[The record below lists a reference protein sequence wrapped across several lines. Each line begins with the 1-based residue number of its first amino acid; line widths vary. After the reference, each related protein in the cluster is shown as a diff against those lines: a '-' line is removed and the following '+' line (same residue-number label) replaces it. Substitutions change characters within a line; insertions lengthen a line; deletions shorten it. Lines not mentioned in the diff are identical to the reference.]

1 MPPAARI
8 TDLTTHGAPLA
19 PGPGS
24 TDVLIGGMPAW
35 RALMDQHAC
44 PLVSISGADGVGMV
58 MMGSPT
64 VLIDYM
70 MACRM
75 GDIVVEIPGL
85 AMGPM
90 NPIVLGCPTVMIG
103 EAGSPSPGAGGLGG
117 IVAGL
122 AAGGVSQLQS
132 NPSVYSKSGSGPVDV
147 KTSSSPSAS
156 TPQER
161 LEIAQAFYEQ
171 TGWSQEKIANH
182 LLGID
187 FNHPVEIVTLHPGD
201 VVKQWVDPKKAA
213 GNYFDADAQP
223 EELGLYPASVAPREL
238 RTFVVSKETTVLK
251 STAASIRVDWLK
263 GLPPVVAK
271 GGAQQYFSQPKDNS
285 NFVPGGPKI

>member
-1 MPPAARI
+1 
-8 TDLTTHGAPLA
+8 
-19 PGPGS
+19 
-24 TDVLIGGMPAW
+24 MPAW

-44 PLVSISGADGVGMV
+44 PLVSVSGADGVGMV

-64 VLIDYM
+64 VLIDYQ

-75 GDIVVEIPGL
+75 GDFVVEIPGL

-132 NPSVYSKSGSGPVDV
+132 NPSVYSKSGSGPDDV
-147 KTSSSPSAS
+147 KTSSNPSAN

-187 FNHPVEIVTLHPGD
+187 FNHPVEIVTLHAGD
-201 VVKQWVDPKKAA
+201 VVKQWVDPNKAA

-223 EELGLYPASVAPREL
+223 EELGLYPGSVVPREL
-238 RTFVVSKETTVLK
+238 KSFVVSKETTVLK
-251 STAASIRVDWLK
+251 STAARIRVDWLK
-263 GLPPVVAK
+263 GVPPVVAR
-271 GGAQQYFSQPKDNS
+271 GGAQQYFSLPKDSS
-285 NFVPGGPKI
+285 NFVPGGSKL

>member
-44 PLVSISGADGVGMV
+44 LLVNVSGADGVGMV

-64 VLIDYM
+64 VFIDGM

-75 GDIVVEIPGL
+75 GDIVVEVPGL

-90 NPIVLGCPTVMIG
+90 NPIVLGCLTVIIG
-103 EAGSPSPGAGGLGG
+103 EAGAPSPGAGGLGG
-117 IVAGL
+117 IVTGL
-122 AAGGVSQLQS
+122 AAGGVSQLQA
-132 NPSVYSKSGSGPVDV
+132 NPSVYSKLGSGSDDV
-147 KTSSSPSAS
+147 KKSSSSSAS
-156 TPQER
+156 TTQER
-161 LEIAQAFYEQ
+161 REIAKAFYEQ
-171 TGWSQEKIANH
+171 TGWPQEKISNH

-187 FNHPVEIVTLHPGD
+187 FEHPVEIVTLHPGD
-201 VVKQWVDPKKAA
+201 AVKQWVDPNAVT
-213 GNYFDADAQP
+213 GNYFDADARP
-223 EELGLYPASVAPREL
+223 EELGLYPESRVPRDL
-238 RTFVVSKETTVLK
+238 RPYVVSKETTVLK
-251 STAASIRVDWLK
+251 STAARITVDWLK

-271 GGAQQYFSQPKDNS
+271 GGAQQYFSLPKDNS
-285 NFVPGGPKI
+285 NFVPGGPK